1 LVRLDFGARGVI
13 RAALARLFGR
23 PPMLSAPS
31 GAPDPID
38 PNALARSPDPVVR
51 EAVAAGAETPPEL
64 LYFLARDPAPAVRAA
79 VARNPATPRK
89 ADLLLALDDQPAI
102 RTLIAEKMAAHVE
115 AHGRDEAAQLWQLTV
130 SVLEALAQDD
140 LPGVRRHVAE
150 LARGLDRLPVE
161 IVTRLGAD
169 RVVEIAL
176 PALAYPGTI
185 PDPDLV
191 EIVVKAPDPRV
202 VGAVARRPAIGAAV
216 SERIV
221 ASGDTAAI
229 ETLLQNRSAEIA
241 SVVLDAV
248 IERAPPVTSWHAP
261 LVHRPSL
268 TAFAVRRLAGF
279 VGETLLGVLKQRSDL
294 APLEPGVAEVIMPVA
309 PPSLITVTL
318 VESAETPL
326 ARARR
331 HYAQGTL
338 SEDLIGA
345 ALGADQD
352 FVIAALALR
361 ARLLPAVVAKI
372 LVSHS
377 AKGLTALAWKA
388 GYTMRLALQLQIRL
402 ARLPP
407 KARLNAS
414 RGGSFPLTP
423 AEMEWQIEFFQ
434 SLVPAGM

>member
-1 LVRLDFGARGVI
+1 MI
-13 RAALARLFGR
+13 RAALARLFKR
-23 PPMLSAPS
+23 PPTRQVRFDA
-31 GAPDPID
+31 ADPIA
-38 PNALARSPDPVVR
+38 PETLARSPDPVVR
-51 EAVAAGAETPPEL
+51 EAVAASVETPPEL
-64 LYFLARDPAPAVRAA
+64 LYFLARDPAPEVRAA
-79 VARNPATPRK
+79 LARNPATPRK
-89 ADLLLALDDQPAI
+89 ADLLLALDDRPAI
-102 RTLIAEKMAAHVE
+102 RTSIAEKMAVHVQD
-115 AHGRDEAAQLWQLTV
+115 HGRDEAAQLWQLTV

-150 LARGLDRLPVE
+150 LARGLDRLPAE

-169 RVVEIAL
+169 RVAEIAL

-185 PDPDLV
+185 PDPALV
-191 EIVVKAPDPRV
+191 EIVVRAPDPRV

-216 SERIV
+216 AERIV
-221 ASGDTAAI
+221 ASGDDAAI
-229 ETLLQNRSAEIA
+229 EILLQNHSADITP
-241 SVVLDAV
+241 VVLDAV
-248 IERAPPVTSWHAP
+248 IDRAPQVTSWHEP
-261 LVHRPSL
+261 LVHRASL
-268 TAFAVRRLAGF
+268 TEQAVGRLAGF
-279 VGETLLGVLKQRSDL
+279 VGNALLGVLKQRSDL
-294 APLEPGVAEVIMPVA
+294 APGVIDATVTEVIMPAA
-309 PPSLITVTL
+309 PPPIVTVTL
-318 VESAETPL
+318 VDSAETPL

-338 SEDLIGA
+338 SEELIGT

-377 AKGLTALAWKA
+377 AKGLTALTWKA
-388 GYTMRLALQLQIRL
+388 GYTMRLALALQIRL

-407 KARLNAS
+407 KSRLNAS

-434 SLVPAGM
+434 SLVPAGL